1 MGDVATRAGRHFLVF
16 LFPEPFAVD
25 RRIVLGDLIDAQ
37 RRIISPHEIWVR
49 VAFAADFDDLNS
61 RGLADETFFLV
72 HRLQAHD
79 IRITAMTGDT
89 SETFGCVNIGFVQF
103 GRFGQI
109 LNTKRQMAGN
119 AVVGLWLGGP
129 YCSL

>member
-1 MGDVATRAGRHFLVF
+1 MGHVTTGAGRHFRIF
-16 LFPEPFAVD
+16 LLLESLAVD
-25 RRIVLGDLIDAQ
+25 RRVVLGDLIDPQ

-103 GRFGQI
+103 GWFGQI